1 MEVAVIESP
10 DVRLVSAL
18 RERGGLTRQG
28 LVEAT
33 GLSLATVNRVLS
45 RLLKVRRVVVSGS
58 EPSTGG
64 RPPEVFVYRG
74 DGQVVA
80 GISVTNEGATALMMA
95 LDGSIVGREA
105 APFDKVDD
113 PEARLQQTLALLDR
127 VMASHPG
134 RLAGVGVAVPGVVT
148 GQFGTVSAIHELG
161 WDRLALGDLLSRR
174 VGLPVMLDNDANCL
188 AVAEHARGA
197 GRGVSNLVALVARN
211 GLGAG
216 LIANGQVYRGLHH
229 EAGEIGYLLTERQS
243 LRRLFPDRGE
253 LEQLVGRER
262 LEAEARRLGM
272 VDPEQAMLPY
282 LIGLGQS
289 ASGTS
294 DVVELAD
301 ELLDLVALA
310 VAAMCVVLD
319 PELVIMG
326 GSTDEAGMSA
336 MITGVRERLV
346 GRILR
351 VPRLEPAAL
360 GADAIMIGAAYLA
373 ADSIR

>member
-1 MEVAVIESP
+1 MIESP

-18 RERGGLTRQG
+18 RANGGLTRQG
-28 LVEAT
+28 LIEAT
-33 GLSLATVNRVLS
+33 GLSLATVNRVLR
-45 RLLKVRRVVVSGS
+45 RLLKMGRVIVSGS
-58 EPSTGG
+58 EQSTGG
-64 RPPEVFVYRG
+64 RPPEVFVFKG
-74 DGQVVA
+74 DDQVVA
-80 GISVTNEGATALMMA
+80 GISVTNEGATALMMS
-95 LDGSIVGREA
+95 LDGGIVGREA
-105 APFDKVDD
+105 VPFDKADD
-113 PEARLQQTLALLDR
+113 PESRLQQTLVLLDR
-127 VMASHPG
+127 VMASPPG
-134 RLAGVGVAVPGVVT
+134 RLAGVGVAVPGVVA
-148 GQFGTVSAIHELG
+148 GQIGTVTAIHELG

-188 AVAEHARGA
+188 AVAEHARGV

-253 LEQLVGRER
+253 LEQLIGRER
-262 LEAEARRLGM
+262 LEAEADRLGLG
-272 VDPEQAMLPY
+272 DPGQAMLPY
-282 LIGLGQS
+282 LIGLGQG
-289 ASGTS
+289 AGGAIA
-294 DVVELAD
+294 ELAD

-310 VAAMCVVLD
+310 IAAMCVVLD
-319 PELVIMG
+319 PELVIVG

-336 MITGVRERLV
+336 MITGVRERLL

-360 GADAIMIGAAYLA
+360 GADAIMIGAACLA
-373 ADSIR
+373 VDGFC